1 MHNFDIV
8 ATIGSYEKDGQKK
21 YVTRQVGKVV
31 VTKDGHTKIKL
42 DASFNPAG
50 CVKGEDG
57 MVWLSTFEPKTKDA
71 SKPAASNGVP
81 FDDSIPF

>member
-1 MHNFDIV
+1 MHNYEIV
-8 ATIGSYEKDGQKK
+8 ATIGTYEKDGQKK

-50 CVKGEDG
+50 CQKGEDG
-57 MVWLSTFEPKTKDA
+57 MVWLSTFEPKA
-71 SKPAASNGVP
+71 KPAAASAGP
-81 FDDSIPF
+81 ADSEIPF

>member
-1 MHNFDIV
+1 VHNYDIV

-31 VTKDGHTKIKL
+31 VTKDGHTKLKL

-50 CVKGEDG
+50 CVRGEDG
-57 MVWLSTFEPKTKDA
+57 MVWLATFEPKAKGDA
-71 SKPAASNGVP
+71 PKASGP
-81 FDDSIPF
+81 LDSEIPF

>member
-8 ATIGSYEKDGQKK
+8 ATIGTYEKDGQKK

-57 MVWLSTFEPKTKDA
+57 MVWLATFEPKAKDGG
-71 SKPAASNGVP
+71 KPAASGAP
-81 FDDSIPF
+81 FSDEIPF